1 MKKIIAIALALMLCV
16 GVLSV
21 SAFAAEGDMVIHIQ
35 AHESWSACYAYNW
48 NPESLGGWPGSELTA
63 DADGL
68 YTLEVAPGFEG
79 MVISAGNGQPQTTD
93 IKDLDMTKTEAWIVV
108 GDTGADGKHT
118 YTISYTDPN
127 GGNTGDDTTGGDDTT
142 TGGDDTTTGGDDTT
156 TGGDNTVE
164 IDPDAV
170 YTVAGFA
177 GLCGS
182 EWNEKDTNNDMT
194 VNSDGTYTKTYSN
207 VAAGEYEFKIV
218 KNHSW
223 DNDDW
228 GKDGLKSDN
237 VKITVAAGDTVT
249 IKFNPATGKISVSGA
264 KSNVPATG
272 DMGMTAIF
280 VVLAVA
286 CCGVVALVCTKK
298 KFF

>member
-68 YTLEVAPGFEG
+68 YTLEVAPGFDG

-127 GGNTGDDTTGGDDTT
+127 GGNTGDDTT
-142 TGGDDTTTGGDDTT
+142 TGGDDTT
-156 TGGDNTVE
+156 VE
-164 IDPDAV
+164 IDPNAKYYVTGSKADNTSFDGSWLGDWNV
-170 YTVAGFA
+170 KNEA
-177 GLCGS
+177 GL
-182 EWNEKDTNNDMT
+182 MT
-194 VNSDGTYTKTYSN
+194 HVGNGIYEISFEN
-207 VAAGEYEFKIV
+207 VPAGEFEFKINDGTWD
-218 KNHSW
+218 KN
-223 DNDDW
+223 W
-228 GKDGLKSDN
+228 GKDGANTDN
-237 VKITVAAGDTVT
+237 VKITVAGGDKVT
-249 IKFNPATGKISVSGA
+249 IRFDSVNGKISVSGA
-264 KSNVPATG
+264 TSNVPATG
-272 DMGMTAIF
+272 DMGMTAVF